1 MDKLRQKDAG
11 IVFFQPWLV
20 LYKAEK
26 NISVYMEEEFTRKI
40 PFPHE
45 LKWIYGKPENKAC
58 PWKYFSDFRSD
69 YMNLLPIIAGIVL
82 ILLDQGTKVWAL
94 QSLKPIKNMTL
105 VEGFMDLTFVENR
118 GVAFGMFSGQ
128 RWFILLLT
136 AVITVVL
143 ICFYRGLPQKKEYR
157 AVRASIVLILAGAI
171 GNILD
176 RLFRGYVVDFFEFTF
191 FEWPVFNVADI
202 YVVAGVI
209 LLAFM
214 ILFVIKEEDLELKKK
229 KDE

>member
-1 MDKLRQKDAG
+1 
-11 IVFFQPWLV
+11 
-20 LYKAEK
+20 
-26 NISVYMEEEFTRKI
+26 
-40 PFPHE
+40 
-45 LKWIYGKPENKAC
+45 
-58 PWKYFSDFRSD
+58 
-69 YMNLLPIIAGIVL
+69 MNLLPIIAGIVL
-82 ILLDQGTKVWAL
+82 ILLDQGTKLWAL
-94 QSLKPIKNMTL
+94 TSLKPIHSMTL

-143 ICFYRGLPQKKEYR
+143 VCFYRSLPRKKEYR
-157 AVRASIVLILAGAI
+157 AVRVSILLILSGAV
-171 GNILD
+171 GNIID

-209 LLAFM
+209 LLAFLL
-214 ILFVIKEEDLELKKK
+214 IFVIKDEDITLKRK